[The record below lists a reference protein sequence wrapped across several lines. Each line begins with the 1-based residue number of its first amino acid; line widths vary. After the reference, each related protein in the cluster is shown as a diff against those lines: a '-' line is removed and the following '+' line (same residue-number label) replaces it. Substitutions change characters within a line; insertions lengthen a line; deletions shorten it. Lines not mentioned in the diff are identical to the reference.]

1 MIFQLTKGVYFSHG
15 TRMFRIT
22 GVYMKG
28 HNPTTVEFVNIHKS
42 GEIITQPMSV
52 MKDLMEKDLIKY
64 EGLSQPKN

>member
-1 MIFQLTKGVYFSHG
+1 
-15 TRMFRIT
+15 
-22 GVYMKG
+22 MKG